1 MMTFLRILAL
11 GLLFFSP
18 VAAQSNV
25 ETKVGD
31 TVHLRALDIITGIVK
46 DLEIKVGETLAYE
59 RLLIEIDEC
68 RFPVANATG
77 DAFAYLVI
85 HDVREDAPRFE
96 GWMIA
101 SSPAL
106 SAMDHPRYD
115 VWLLSC
121 STSEG

>member
-1 MMTFLRILAL
+1 MMSFLRILVL
-11 GLLFFSP
+11 GMLVVSP
-18 VAAQSNV
+18 LNAQSNV
-25 ETKVGD
+25 ETKSGD
-31 TVHLRALDIITGIVK
+31 TVHLRALDIITGIAQ

-59 RLLIEIDEC
+59 RLTIEVDEC
-68 RFPVANATG
+68 RFPVANAAG

-85 HDVREDAPRFE
+85 NDVREDSPRFE